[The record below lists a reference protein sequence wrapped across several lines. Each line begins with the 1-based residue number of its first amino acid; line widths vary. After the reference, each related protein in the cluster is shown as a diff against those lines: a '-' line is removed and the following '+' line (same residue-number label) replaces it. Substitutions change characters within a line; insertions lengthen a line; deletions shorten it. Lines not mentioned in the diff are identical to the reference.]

1 MKEIEE
7 FFITDINNRE
17 KMSKKLSKYMTT
29 LHYTDKALLVLSGA
43 SNDVSL
49 CSFTTAIDAPV
60 VIASANICL
69 VFLTSNGNLKTFLKT
84 MGKEKNKH
92 RKIALLA
99 RTKLNIIQKIIYK
112 VLIDSDVSHDE
123 FTLATKEENY
133 CRLKKTSE

>member
-1 MKEIEE
+1 
-7 FFITDINNRE
+7 
-17 KMSKKLSKYMTT
+17 MTT
-29 LHYTDKALLVLSGA
+29 LHYADKALLVLSGA

-69 VFLTSNGNLKTFLKT
+69 VFLTSNGNLETFLKT
-84 MGKEKNKH
+84 MGKKKNKH

>member
-7 FFITDINNRE
+7 FFINDINNRE

-84 MGKEKNKH
+84 MGKKKNKKNCFISKNQTEYH
-92 RKIALLA
+92 
-99 RTKLNIIQKIIYK
+99 TKNNIQGA
-112 VLIDSDVSHDE
+112 DR
-123 FTLATKEENY
+123 F
-133 CRLKKTSE
+133 